1 MLSAPQDS
9 YKLPRK
15 GEFFNQQVPMRHC
28 AEAVAEVLAH
38 AEPEARWSRQAD
50 SKLEGAHP
58 SPQGTR
64 CWDS

>member
-1 MLSAPQDS
+1 
-9 YKLPRK
+9 
-15 GEFFNQQVPMRHC
+15 MRHC

-38 AEPEARWSRQAD
+38 AEPEVRWSRQAD
-50 SKLEGAHP
+50 SKLEGTHP